1 MTTQTTTPK
10 APAATPADDFD
21 AVFDAIT
28 KLDEHGVELENAPVP
43 APAAEVKEPTTEP
56 AKEPA
61 AAEVKE
67 PATEPAEPAAEVKEP
82 ATEPAAAVEPT
93 AEEKSAAR
101 IAELEAAL
109 EAAKKPAAAAP
120 ADPEDT
126 SAKPA
131 ETAEAAA
138 PPPIKWYEMAK
149 EEAET
154 VAAYEKEW
162 PEVSA
167 AEKVRTK
174 AAVFNAVQYVFAE
187 IRQAYGPV
195 LDRFKATADAIE
207 EHLTLQELRGAHSD
221 YDTVRDKVVA
231 WADTLPLAFRGA
243 AKATLESGTPDEVNS
258 LVAEYKKQNP
268 VAAAPAAPAAA
279 PVKTELSPAA
289 KKAAGKLTVVDSKRT
304 TQPQVADPNDFDA
317 AWDEPEAAKG

>member
-1 MTTQTTTPK
+1 MTTQTTTPTT
-10 APAATPADDFD
+10 PAAAPADDFD
-21 AVFDAIT
+21 AVFEAIT
-28 KLDEHGVELENAPVP
+28 KLDEHGVELDNAAVP
-43 APAAEVKEPTTEP
+43 APAAKAETEP

-61 AAEVKE
+61 KE
-67 PATEPAEPAAEVKEP
+67 PVTEPVAAVVEPAAEPAVEP

-231 WADTLPLAFRGA
+231 WADTLPLAFRSA

-317 AWDEPEAAKG
+317 AWEEPEAAKG